1 MGSRF
6 ADGDLRCPLV
16 VMKILVLDSEK
27 SACELLVRTLQ
38 GFFPEHEWLTA
49 FSYDEGRQIAE
60 HGARLDVI
68 LADLKTNEAGGPSLA
83 HLMEG
88 MFPEVQTYFLGN
100 YAAETTFFRARPG
113 RTFPKPVNVHQVVAA
128 IHLAE
133 ESLALKTAV
142 KEVEAGAKDDGKT
155 SAGSALERINRLIAH
170 EGFTGQLAQFQ
181 LHEIVQICCL
191 GMRTGRMTVT
201 KGHESGLLYFHEGRL
216 LHAECGD
223 VQGEPAVGKIIGWR
237 SGQFAFADGILADR
251 ESIQTSWDFLLL
263 ETMRQLD
270 ESAAGG
276 VVART
281 ELNEGQC
288 FGPYHLVRRVAARE
302 QEHVFEAQL
311 SHNGLLVTLHVLPPA
326 ATRSP
331 VAVKQF
337 VAEAAAKS
345 ELDGTTFLRATK
357 AAQTEGIYYHTL
369 EHVEATSLE
378 DHGPERPLTEAQV
391 LDVLRTVAQAMSEL
405 QAQHLLYHPLT
416 PKDVLINLRGQVRLT
431 NLASLRPDTSLTVQ
445 AQLEGLTIALSR
457 AAGPGGIRSGALKRL
472 LRRIQRPGP
481 DQIVS
486 WASLRK
492 AVEGISIN
500 AVTAGSVSDEH
511 TSFIV
516 NLVPDRPTL
525 GVFKLAAAAG
535 VAGLLAGSL
544 FWLTGRLDHAN
555 AREQQSPGGLMAAE
569 PAIDGATSPTN
580 EPTSTPRVFGSITEV
595 LESTDDPRMDAA
607 DAR

>member
-1 MGSRF
+1 
-6 ADGDLRCPLV
+6 
-16 VMKILVLDSEK
+16 MKILVLDSEK

-49 FSYDEGRQIAE
+49 FSYEEGRQLAE
-60 HGARLDVI
+60 RGERLDFV

-83 HLMEG
+83 HLIEG

-100 YAAETTFFRARPG
+100 HAVETTFFRSRPG

-133 ESLALKTAV
+133 ESLSLRSAFTGGKAEPTE
-142 KEVEAGAKDDGKT
+142 EVPGT
-155 SAGSALERINRLIAH
+155 SGGALERINRLIAH

-201 KGHESGLLYFHEGRL
+201 KGHETGTLYFHEGRL
-216 LHAECGD
+216 LHAECGELR
-223 VQGEPAVGKIIGWR
+223 GEPAVSRIIGWR

-251 ESIQTSWDFLLL
+251 ETIHTSWDFLLL

-270 ESAAGG
+270 EATAGG
-276 VVART
+276 AVARA
-281 ELNEGQC
+281 ELKEGQC
-288 FGPYHLVRRVAARE
+288 FGPYHLVRRVVTRE

-311 SHNGLLVTLHVLPPA
+311 SMNGLLVMLHMLPPA
-326 ATRSP
+326 LTRSP
-331 VAVKQF
+331 AAVKQF

-357 AAQTEGIYYHTL
+357 AAQTEGVFYHTL
-369 EHVEATSLE
+369 EHVEAANLE
-378 DHGPERPLTEAQV
+378 SFGQDRLLTESQV
-391 LDVLRTVAQAMSEL
+391 LDVLRTVSQSMSEL
-405 QAQHLLYHPLT
+405 QAQHLLHHPLT
-416 PKDVLINLRGQVRLT
+416 PKDVLINLRGQVRLA
-431 NLASLRPDTSLTVQ
+431 NLASLRPAGSLTVP
-445 AQLEGLTIALSR
+445 AQIEALAAALHR
-457 AAGPGGIRSGALKRL
+457 AVGPLGVRSGALKRL
-472 LRRIQRPGP
+472 MRRIQRPGP

-500 AVTAGSVSDEH
+500 ALTAGGVSDEH

-535 VAGLLAGSL
+535 VAGLLAGTL
-544 FWLTGRLDHAN
+544 FWITGRIDHAS
-555 AREQQSPGGLMAAE
+555 AREQSPGNGLMAAE
-569 PAIDGATSPTN
+569 PVNELGALPEAAAVVSPTN
-580 EPTSTPRVFGSITEV
+580 SPPAAPHVFSSITEI
-595 LESTDDPRMDAA
+595 LEGPSVTAPPGTAAPR
-607 DAR
+607 

>member
-1 MGSRF
+1 
-6 ADGDLRCPLV
+6 
-16 VMKILVLDSEK
+16 MKILVLDSEK

-38 GFFPEHEWLTA
+38 GLFPEHEWLTA
-49 FSYDEGRQIAE
+49 FSYDEGRQLAE
-60 HGARLDVI
+60 RGGRLDFV

-83 HLMEG
+83 HLIEG

-100 YAAETTFFRARPG
+100 YTAETTFFRARPG

-133 ESLALKTAV
+133 ESLALKSAL
-142 KEVEAGAKDDGKT
+142 KEAETGARDEAKT
-155 SAGSALERINRLIAH
+155 NTGGALERINRLIAH

-201 KGHESGLLYFHEGRL
+201 KGHESGVLYFHEGRL
-216 LHAECGD
+216 LHAECGEL
-223 VQGEPAVGKIIGWR
+223 QGEPAVGRIIGWR
-237 SGQFAFADGILADR
+237 AGQFAFADGILADR
-251 ESIQTSWDFLLL
+251 ETIQTSWDFLLL
-263 ETMRQLD
+263 ETMRQMD
-270 ESAAGG
+270 EAAAGG
-276 VVART
+276 VAVRT
-281 ELNEGQC
+281 ELKEGQC
-288 FGPYHLVRRVAARE
+288 FGPYHLVRRVAIRE

-326 ATRSP
+326 QTRSA

-357 AAQTEGIYYHTL
+357 AAQTEGVYYHTL

-378 DHGPERPLTEAQV
+378 DFGPERQLAETQV
-391 LDVLRTVAQAMSEL
+391 LEILRTVSQSMSEL
-405 QAQHLLYHPLT
+405 QAQHLLHHPLT
-416 PKDVLINLRGQVRLT
+416 PRDVLVNGRGQVRLA
-431 NLASLRPDTSLTVQ
+431 NLASLRPDATLTVA
-445 AQLEGLTIALSR
+445 AQIEALALALNR
-457 AAGPGGIRSGALKRL
+457 AAGPSGLRSSVLKRL

-492 AVEGISIN
+492 AVEGISLN
-500 AVTAGSVSDEH
+500 AVMAGGVSDEH

-525 GVFKLAAAAG
+525 GVFKLAAVAG
-535 VAGLLAGSL
+535 AAGLLAGGL
-544 FWLTGRLDHAN
+544 FWFIGRFDHAS
-555 AREQQSPGGLMAAE
+555 AREGPPTGGLMAAE
-569 PAIDGATSPTN
+569 PGQRLAQPPSSVVEAVPTN
-580 EPTSTPRVFGSITEV
+580 SAIATPRVFGSITEM
-595 LESTDDPRMDAA
+595 LEAPQGGASGLDSPK
-607 DAR
+607 

>member
-1 MGSRF
+1 
-6 ADGDLRCPLV
+6 
-16 VMKILVLDSEK
+16 MKILLLDSEK

-49 FSYDEGRQIAE
+49 FSYEEGRQIAE
-60 HGARLDVI
+60 RGERLDFV

-83 HLMEG
+83 HLIEG
-88 MFPEVQTYFLGN
+88 MHPEVQTYFLGN

-133 ESLALKTAV
+133 ESLALKSAV
-142 KEVEAGAKDDGKT
+142 KEVESGTKEDPKANTGG
-155 SAGSALERINRLIAH
+155 ALERIHRLIAH

-201 KGHESGLLYFHEGRL
+201 KGHESGTLYFHEGRL
-216 LHAECGD
+216 LHAECGEL
-223 VQGEPAVGKIIGWR
+223 QGEPAVGRIIGWR

-263 ETMRQLD
+263 ETMRQMD
-270 ESAAGG
+270 EAAAGG
-276 VVART
+276 AVART
-281 ELNEGQC
+281 ELKEGQC
-288 FGPYHLVRRVAARE
+288 FGPYHLVRCVATQE
-302 QEHVFEAQL
+302 HEHVFEAQL
-311 SHNGLLVTLHVLPPA
+311 SLNGLLVTLHVLPPA
-326 ATRSP
+326 QTRSP

-357 AAQTEGIYYHTL
+357 AAQTDGVYYHTL

-378 DHGPERPLTEAQV
+378 DFGGERLLSEAQV
-391 LDVLRTVAQAMSEL
+391 LDVVRTVSQSMSEL
-405 QAQHLLYHPLT
+405 QAQHLLHHPLA
-416 PKDVLINLRGQVRLT
+416 PRDVLINARGQVRLA
-431 NLASLRPDTSLTVQ
+431 NLASLRPDTSLTMQ
-445 AQLEGLTIALSR
+445 AQIEALATALNR
-457 AAGPGGIRSGALKRL
+457 AAGPVGIRSGALKRL
-472 LRRIQRPGP
+472 LRRVLRPGP

-486 WASLRK
+486 WGSLRK
-492 AVEGISIN
+492 SVEGISIN
-500 AVTAGSVSDEH
+500 AVTVGGVSDEH

-525 GVFKLAAAAG
+525 GVFKLAAVAG
-535 VAGLLAGSL
+535 VAGLLAGAL
-544 FWLTGRLDHAN
+544 FWLSGRLDHAS
-555 AREQQSPGGLMAAE
+555 AREKQPAGGLMAAE
-569 PAIDGATSPTN
+569 PVNASIESPVDKAARSLTN
-580 EPTSTPRVFGSITEV
+580 PHSSTPRVFGSITEV
-595 LESTDDPRMDAA
+595 LESDDDAKTIGAGPR
-607 DAR
+607 